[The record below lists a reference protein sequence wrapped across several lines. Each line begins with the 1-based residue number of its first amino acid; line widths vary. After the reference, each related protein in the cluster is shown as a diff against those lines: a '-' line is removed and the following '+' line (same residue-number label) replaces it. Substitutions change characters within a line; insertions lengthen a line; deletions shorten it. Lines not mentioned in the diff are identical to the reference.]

1 MITPTLTDVL
11 FSVIMSSVDVVLL
24 NQKYLWEKT
33 QHKTTGKCEK
43 H

>member
-1 MITPTLTDVL
+1 
-11 FSVIMSSVDVVLL
+11 MSSVDVVLL

-43 H
+43 HW